1 MSVGQAESSGKGSRA
16 CHNSFSFEESQALI
30 SSKSWQGDLIS
41 SFVCVLE
48 AQRETETVSKAQFW
62 AWPLGL
68 TAWQSGLCLGMGAE
82 V

>member
-41 SFVCVLE
+41 SFICVLE
-48 AQRETETVSKAQFW
+48 AQRETETVSKAQWVLGLAFGSDCL
-62 AWPLGL
+62 AKWPLSRHG
-68 TAWQSGLCLGMGAE
+68 G
-82 V
+82 